1 MAAIAGSILAT
12 WAATLPSKACQITFF
27 GMEENTDWGMRRKGA
42 FRDQL
47 AATERCIEAGIAPR
61 WQLFITKRCLGEL
74 KELLQLMHE
83 LDLFRRCGH
92 IGGKFEFFIGGISPE
107 GCGYEIENVRL
118 EQSDLELI
126 PHELIALSRDG
137 LNMLGQ
143 PECDLLG
150 ELTYDDNSPLIS
162 ANFPCV
168 AVDAD
173 LYVYPNIAEPAEWW
187 RLGNLKIDGV
197 DAILKAYRE
206 GSTPGMKANNTIPMS
221 ELVRRYG
228 DPNSKKLYS
237 KSDLVCRFIH
247 QWGVDY
253 LEGNC
258 NI

>member
-1 MAAIAGSILAT
+1 
-12 WAATLPSKACQITFF
+12 
-27 GMEENTDWGMRRKGA
+27 MRRKGA

-74 KELLQLMHE
+74 KEFLRLMHE

-92 IGGKFEFFIGGISPE
+92 IGGKFEFFSGGISPE
-107 GCGYEIENVRL
+107 GCGYEIEDVRL

-126 PHELIALSRDG
+126 PHELITLSRDG

-143 PECDLLG
+143 PERDLLE
-150 ELTYDDNSPLIS
+150 ELMHDDNPPLIS

-173 LYVYPNIAEPAEWW
+173 LNVYPNMAEPAEWW
-187 RLGNLKIDGV
+187 RLGNLKSDGIDS
-197 DAILKAYRE
+197 ILKAYRD
-206 GSTPGMKANNTIPMS
+206 GFTPGMTANNTIPMS
-221 ELVRRYG
+221 ELAGRYG
-228 DPNSKKLYS
+228 VPNSQKLYDQ
-237 KSDLVCRFIH
+237 SDLVCRFMH

-253 LEGNC
+253 TEGILQRLSDKGFLE
-258 NI
+258 